1 VVANNYFEAVPME
14 NEESDV
20 STISGDVIV
29 LNGPSSAGK
38 TSVAQALQEIM
49 EVPYFRLG
57 VDDLGTAGPPGL
69 MRFADE
75 GYAETPDYF
84 LMVYRNLPG
93 EGSAPGARIYSE
105 LRIGPNGMRVIAAMY
120 SALAEIPRHGVN
132 LIVDSVIFNEQVLR
146 EAVQA
151 FRDLPVL
158 FVGLHV
164 PREVAERRERARGD
178 RELGTAGAHYD
189 RVHGHGLYDLEFD
202 TSMVTP
208 LECAQQIKRAVV
220 EGHPRMA
227 FGQLAAALQ
236 GRGDG

>member
-1 VVANNYFEAVPME
+1 M
-14 NEESDV
+14 

-49 EVPYFRLG
+49 EAPYFRLG

-69 MRFADE
+69 MMFADE
-75 GYAETPDYF
+75 GYAETADYF

-93 EGSAPGARIYSE
+93 EGSAPSGRIYSE
-105 LRIGPNGMRVIAAMY
+105 LRIGPKGIRVISAMY
-120 SALAEIPRHGVN
+120 HALAEIPRHGVN

-146 EAVQA
+146 EAVLA

-178 RELGTAGAHYD
+178 RELGTAGAHYE
-189 RVHGHGLYDLEFD
+189 RVHAHGLYDLEFD
-202 TSMVTP
+202 TSMVSP
-208 LECAQQIKRAVV
+208 LECAQQIKRAVAD
-220 EGHPRMA
+220 GHPRTA
-227 FGQLAAALQ
+227 FGQLAAALE
-236 GRGDG
+236 GRDDGRSTQ